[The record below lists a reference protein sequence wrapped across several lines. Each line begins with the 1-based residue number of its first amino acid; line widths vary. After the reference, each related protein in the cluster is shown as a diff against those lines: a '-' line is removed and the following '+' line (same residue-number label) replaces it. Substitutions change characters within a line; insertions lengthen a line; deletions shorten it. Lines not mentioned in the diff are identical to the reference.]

1 MNEQKMDFY
10 EEVSRAEFERR
21 KDFVAQIMC
30 ELGCEPVEI
39 KLHYVQKTTSITDGF
54 QRSWISDRPLYKF
67 TDGYYRIDEVLF
79 PEKPFIVLEYADTEE
94 RVRNNAM
101 EDCDPFPYDLFD
113 EDIIKEV
120 KYSLGIE
127 PYPEDY

>member
-1 MNEQKMDFY
+1 MNEQKTVFY
-10 EEVSRAEFERR
+10 KEVSRAEFEKR

-30 ELGCEPVEI
+30 ELGCEPEKISLKYI
-39 KLHYVQKTTSITDGF
+39 KKKTSITGDF

-67 TDGYYRIDEVLF
+67 TNGYYRIDEVLF
-79 PEKPFIVLEYADTEE
+79 PENPFIVLEYADTEE
-94 RVRNNAM
+94 RVKNNAM
-101 EDCDPFPYDLFD
+101 EDSDPFPYDLSD

-127 PYPEDY
+127 QYPEDK

>member
-1 MNEQKMDFY
+1 MNERKTDFY
-10 EEVSRAEFERR
+10 EGVSRAEFERR

-30 ELGCEPVEI
+30 GLGCEPVKIE
-39 KLHYVQKTTSITDGF
+39 LCYVQKTTSITGEY
-54 QRSWISDRPLYKF
+54 QRTWISDRPLYKF
-67 TDGYYRIDEVLF
+67 TNGYYRIDEVLF

-101 EDCDPFPYDLFD
+101 EDIDPLPYDLSD